1 MEIKVNTRI
10 NGKRAVVMMQAEES
24 QIAVNE
30 QVVDD
35 NGLLLSEI
43 ERLKS
48 ELQESDYKVIKCAEA
63 ICLNGELPYNM
74 TELHN
79 ERQALR
85 DKINELEK
93 AMGNEW
99 CNECQLF
106 YFEELFIYAIV
117 FFSTT
122 RWC

>member
-10 NGKRAVVMMQAEES
+10 NGKRAVVKMQAEET
-24 QIAVNE
+24 QIVDNE

-63 ICLNGELPYNM
+63 LTIGAEMPYDVAS
-74 TELHN
+74 LQK
-79 ERQALR
+79 ERQAR
-85 DKINELEK
+85 GDKNNE
-93 AMGNEW
+93 
-99 CNECQLF
+99 
-106 YFEELFIYAIV
+106 FEREEQKG
-117 FFSTT
+117 
-122 RWC
+122 

>member
-10 NGKRAVVMMQAEES
+10 NGKRAVVTMKAEEA
-24 QIAVNE
+24 QIVDNE

-63 ICLNGELPYNM
+63 MCLNAEMPYNM
-74 TELHN
+74 TALHK

-85 DKINELEK
+85 DKINELESEVK
-93 AMGNEW
+93 NG
-99 CNECQLF
+99 
-106 YFEELFIYAIV
+106 
-117 FFSTT
+117 
-122 RWC
+122 

>member
-10 NGKRAVVMMQAEES
+10 NGKRAVVMMNAEEA
-24 QIAVNE
+24 QIVDNE

-43 ERLKS
+43 ERIKS

-63 ICLNGELPYNM
+63 ICLNAELPYDM
-74 TELHN
+74 TALHN

-85 DKINELEK
+85 DKINELESEVQN
-93 AMGNEW
+93 G
-99 CNECQLF
+99 
-106 YFEELFIYAIV
+106 
-117 FFSTT
+117 
-122 RWC
+122 

>member
-1 MEIKVNTRI
+1 MNTRI
-10 NGKRAVVMMQAEES
+10 NGKRAVVKMQAEEA

-43 ERLKS
+43 ERIKS

-63 ICLNGELPYNM
+63 LAVGAEMPYDV
-74 TELHN
+74 ESLHK

-85 DKINELEK
+85 DKINELESEVQN
-93 AMGNEW
+93 G
-99 CNECQLF
+99 
-106 YFEELFIYAIV
+106 
-117 FFSTT
+117 
-122 RWC
+122 

>member
-1 MEIKVNTRI
+1 MNTRI
-10 NGKRAVVMMQAEES
+10 NGKRAVVTMQAEES

-63 ICLNGELPYNM
+63 MAVGADMPYDVAS
-74 TELHN
+74 LHN

-85 DKINELEK
+85 DKINELESEVK
-93 AMGNEW
+93 NG
-99 CNECQLF
+99 
-106 YFEELFIYAIV
+106 
-117 FFSTT
+117 
-122 RWC
+122 

>member
-10 NGKRAVVMMQAEES
+10 NGKRAVVTMQAEEA
-24 QIAVNE
+24 QIVDNE

-63 ICLNGELPYNM
+63 ICLNAELPYNM
-74 TELHN
+74 TELHK
-79 ERQALR
+79 ERQTLR
-85 DKINELEK
+85 DKINELESEVQN
-93 AMGNEW
+93 G
-99 CNECQLF
+99 
-106 YFEELFIYAIV
+106 
-117 FFSTT
+117 
-122 RWC
+122 

>member
-10 NGKRAVVMMQAEES
+10 NGKRAVVTMNAEEA
-24 QIAVNE
+24 QIVDNE

-63 ICLNGELPYNM
+63 ICLNAEMPYNM
-74 TELHN
+74 TALHK

-93 AMGNEW
+93 
-99 CNECQLF
+99 QL
-106 YFEELFIYAIV
+106 
-117 FFSTT
+117 
-122 RWC
+122 

>member
-10 NGKRAVVMMQAEES
+10 NGKRAVVTMQAEEA

-30 QVVDD
+30 QVVDN

-63 ICLNGELPYNM
+63 LTIGAEMPYDV
-74 TELHN
+74 TALHK

-85 DKINELEK
+85 DKINELESEVQN
-93 AMGNEW
+93 G
-99 CNECQLF
+99 
-106 YFEELFIYAIV
+106 
-117 FFSTT
+117 
-122 RWC
+122 

>member
-10 NGKRAVVMMQAEES
+10 NGKRAVVKMQEDEA

-63 ICLNGELPYNM
+63 IFLNAELPYDM
-74 TELHN
+74 ASLHK

-85 DKINELEK
+85 DKINELESEVQN
-93 AMGNEW
+93 G
-99 CNECQLF
+99 
-106 YFEELFIYAIV
+106 
-117 FFSTT
+117 
-122 RWC
+122 

>member
-1 MEIKVNTRI
+1 MKARQYNER
-10 NGKRAVVMMQAEES
+10 GEYVVVEMDCQQPTAEELM
-24 QIAVNE
+24 
-30 QVVDD
+30 DRRYM
-35 NGLLLSEI
+35 EI

-63 ICLNGELPYNM
+63 MTIGAELPYNM

-93 AMGNEW
+93 SMSDE
-99 CNECQLF
+99 
-106 YFEELFIYAIV
+106 
-117 FFSTT
+117 
-122 RWC
+122 

>member
-10 NGKRAVVMMQAEES
+10 NGKRAVVNMQAEET

-43 ERLKS
+43 ERMKS

-63 ICLNGELPYNM
+63 MAVGAEMPYDM
-74 TELHN
+74 ESLHK

-85 DKINELEK
+85 DKINELESEVQN
-93 AMGNEW
+93 G
-99 CNECQLF
+99 
-106 YFEELFIYAIV
+106 
-117 FFSTT
+117 
-122 RWC
+122 

>member
-10 NGKRAVVMMQAEES
+10 NGKRAVVTMQADEA

-63 ICLNGELPYNM
+63 MTIGAEMPYDM
-74 TELHN
+74 ESLHK

-85 DKINELEK
+85 DKINELESEVQN
-93 AMGNEW
+93 G
-99 CNECQLF
+99 
-106 YFEELFIYAIV
+106 
-117 FFSTT
+117 
-122 RWC
+122 